1 MQQIPGWLSTALIG
15 AVIAALGYVSKLAIE
30 SALQW
35 RAARTARRA
44 QLVHLLSL
52 LLATR
57 KAFIIQNALARRLC
71 DEITRAHPELDG
83 SYDNVLAHGY
93 PSLDDRQKLEHGVI
107 RNYTSNCLY
116 PLNLQIIDWLSKDD
130 YFKGGGRQ
138 QQAKELSVRLQT
150 LFAHLVLWRAKYEFW
165 IPSRPERA
173 IVYMADE
180 DAHGISFPT
189 GIEDL
194 ISRVADDMIGSPGEA
209 ASWEGPVR
217 SSTASAGE

>member
-1 MQQIPGWLSTALIG
+1 
-15 AVIAALGYVSKLAIE
+15 
-30 SALQW
+30 
-35 RAARTARRA
+35 
-44 QLVHLLSL
+44 
-52 LLATR
+52 
-57 KAFIIQNALARRLC
+57 
-71 DEITRAHPELDG
+71 
-83 SYDNVLAHGY
+83 
-93 PSLDDRQKLEHGVI
+93 LDDRQKLEHGVI

-209 ASWEGPVR
+209 ATGKSP
-217 SSTASAGE
+217 

>member
-71 DEITRAHPELDG
+71 DEITRAHPEL
-83 SYDNVLAHGY
+83 
-93 PSLDDRQKLEHGVI
+93 GVI

-209 ASWEGPVR
+209 ATGKSP
-217 SSTASAGE
+217 